1 MLKQECLQHRSAMS
15 LGDRLSDVLEMER
28 RDEQSGGRALEIG
41 ERPFKIF
48 EMASVELEL
57 GVAGGE
63 AFE

>member
-1 MLKQECLQHRSAMS
+1 MS
-15 LGDRLSDVLEMER
+15 LGDRVSDVLEMER
-28 RDEQSGGRALEIG
+28 RDQKSGGRALEIG

>member
-1 MLKQECLQHRSAMS
+1 VFAAQICNVFGGQAERRAGDGETRRAVRGAGV
-15 LGDRLSDVLEMER
+15 GDR
-28 RDEQSGGRALEIG
+28 

>member
-1 MLKQECLQHRSAMS
+1 MS
-15 LGDRLSDVLEMER
+15 LGGQAER
-28 RDEQSGGRALEIG
+28 RAGDGETRRAVRG
-41 ERPFKIF
+41 AGVGDRERPFKIF